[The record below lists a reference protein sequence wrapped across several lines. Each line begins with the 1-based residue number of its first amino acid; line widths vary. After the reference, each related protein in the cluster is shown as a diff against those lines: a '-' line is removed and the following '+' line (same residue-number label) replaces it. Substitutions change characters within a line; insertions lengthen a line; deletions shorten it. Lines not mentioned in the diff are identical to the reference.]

1 MKSSFLI
8 SGGIAFGLSL
18 TLSYLLISLIAYYFR
33 KKHYPNAS
41 PNLAQAI
48 VLAGRLLASLI
59 LITGLF
65 APVRDFLLISA
76 GNGGLNSAAS
86 WSFLLICCC
95 GLLFAY
101 SIAAGL
107 EGVLSGQVFRGQS
120 LSVELVENNIGVAI
134 VRSVLLTGLAIVLLF
149 SLGIFLQAFIP
160 TPAIPTIR

>member
-8 SGGIAFGLSL
+8 SGGVAFGLSL
-18 TLSYLLISLIAYYFR
+18 ILSYSLISLIAYYFR
-33 KKHYPNAS
+33 KKHYPKAS

-48 VLAGRLLASLI
+48 VLAGRLLACLI

-65 APVRDFLLISA
+65 APLRDFLLISA
-76 GNGGLNSAAS
+76 GDGGLNSTAS

-107 EGVLSGQVFRGQS
+107 EGILSGRLFKEQS
-120 LSVELVENNIGVAI
+120 LSVELSENNIGLAVIKA
-134 VRSVLLTGLAIVLLF
+134 VLFTGLVIVLLF

>member
-8 SGGIAFGLSL
+8 SGGAAFGMSL
-18 TLSYLLISLIAYYFR
+18 ILSYLLISLIAYYFR
-33 KKHYPNAS
+33 KKHYPKAS
-41 PNLAQAI
+41 PNLAQSI

-76 GNGGLNSAAS
+76 GNGGLNSAAC

-95 GLLFAY
+95 GLFFAY
-101 SIAAGL
+101 CIAAGL
-107 EGVLSGQVFRGQS
+107 EGVLSGQIFKGQS
-120 LSVELVENNIGVAI
+120 LSVELSENNIGLSV
-134 VRSVLLTGLAIVLLF
+134 VRAVMLTGLAIVLLF